1 MTWAFIT
8 IVVPLDPAKV
18 DAVRTVIE
26 THWGNPAQDRIRER
40 LNSLEDEQGVH
51 FASLH
56 AFASPDEAHG
66 HILFEATVDGDEN
79 AAIARLAKALSDDLT
94 HVFTFSRDWRQGTDL
109 TSYMVQ
115 HKLSSGYGLMD
126 QPGLPFAGTP
136 GMTVGQIRKEAALR
150 QALEAAIA
158 AAQPRLSPLHM
169 LHGLRDTIKNTPD
182 LNWALQDLPAT
193 DPVQSDPPRA
203 RAISP
208 LIIPALKIYF
218 WPVMAALS
226 ITILGVFLNDGLAQT
241 VKVLLYGLFLSALF
255 IAAFFGLLRAKLL
268 SQEKTDWVNTQS
280 LNARERIAINTRE
293 NRCGV
298 QNHMISMTLRKPGW
312 VRWFTQRVSFFI
324 IAILN
329 PLNGRPGY
337 LGSIG
342 TIHAARWVTLPG
354 TRMLVFL
361 SNYDGS
367 FESYLEDFITKEHE
381 GLTSVWSNTIGFPRA
396 VGLFGEG
403 AKDAEAFKRF
413 TRNSMIR
420 TSFWYSAYPELS
432 TDVIRAN
439 VSIRRGFVLAESED
453 EAAAVL
459 SQFGSRLAAPET
471 LETDQIQSIV
481 FGGMGYMPESAC
493 LLLDLPDTVNAA
505 RAWLAAIAP
514 AIAFGEVKHPRTGP
528 RTALAQLA
536 LSPGG
541 LAKLGLDP
549 DGLGTFP
556 AAFTETMIGT
566 GRDHI
571 LGDPAPDHRQL
582 QFWWGA
588 DRTPDATVLIYAKTK
603 AAIKSLQA
611 EILEAGARNIRTI
624 PLAPLDPNRAIQV
637 EPFGFADG
645 VSQPVIAGTQRAR
658 RTPDPLHVMQPGEF
672 ILGYKDN
679 RGQIM
684 RGPMMDHRLDPGQSL
699 SLYGPAWS
707 FDHGIEM
714 RARDIGR
721 NGSFLVI
728 RHLEQHVN
736 VFNQFCTQTAET
748 IKDRFDQPDRI
759 NAEMVAAKMIG
770 RWKNGTPLVRA
781 PDEPPENNTGYTNDF
796 LFGAEDPQG
805 HACPYGAHVRRANP
819 RDSKAPGSPQEI
831 TLSNRHRIL
840 RIGRSYAP
848 EKGQDPGILFMCL
861 NADIE
866 RQFEFIQQTW
876 LNSHHFH
883 GLHNENDP
891 TIGQGGNARNLTVPT
906 RNGPVILKGLPDF
919 ATTRGGGYFFMPGKR
934 LITYFLQK

>member
-8 IVVPLDPAKV
+8 IAAPLDPAKV
-18 DAVRTVIE
+18 NAVREEIE
-26 THWGNPAQDRIRER
+26 AHWGNPALARIRDR
-40 LNSLEDEQGVH
+40 LNTHDLH

-56 AFASPDEAHG
+56 AFASPDGKHA

-79 AAIARLAKALSDDLT
+79 AAIVRLAKDLSDELT
-94 HVFTFSRDWRQGTDL
+94 QVFAFARDWRGGTDL

-115 HKLSSGYGLMD
+115 HKLSSGYGLLD

-136 GMTVGQIRKEAALR
+136 GMTVGLIRKEAALR
-150 QALEAAIA
+150 EALETAMA
-158 AAQPRLSPLHM
+158 AAPPHLSPLQR
-169 LHGLRDTIKNTPD
+169 LQGLRDTIRTMPD

-193 DPVQSDPPRA
+193 DPVQSDPSRA
-203 RAISP
+203 KGVSP
-208 LIIPALKIYF
+208 LIVPALKTYA
-218 WPVMAALS
+218 WPIFAVLALAV
-226 ITILGVFLNDGLAQT
+226 LGVFLNDGLAQA
-241 VKVLLYGLFLSALF
+241 VKALLWGIVCSALF
-255 IAAFFGLLRAKLL
+255 IAAFFALLRAKLL
-268 SQEKTDWVNTQS
+268 SQEKTDWVNAQS
-280 LNARERIAINTRE
+280 LNPTERTAINTRE
-293 NRCGV
+293 NRWGV
-298 QNHMISMTLRKPGW
+298 QNHMISITQRKPGW

-342 TIHAARWVTLPG
+342 TIHAARWITLPG
-354 TRMLVFL
+354 TRTLVFL

-439 VSIRRGFVLAESED
+439 ANIRRGLVLAESED
-453 EAAAVL
+453 EAAAFL
-459 SQFGSRLAAPET
+459 SQFGSRPAQPDT

-481 FGGMGYMPESAC
+481 FGGMGYMPESLC
-493 LLLDLPDTVNAA
+493 LLLDLPDTVDAA
-505 RAWLAAIAP
+505 RAWLTATAP
-514 AIAFGEVKHPRTGP
+514 TIAFGEVKHPH
-528 RTALAQLA
+528 TAIAQLA
-536 LSPGG
+536 LSPSG

-549 DGLGTFP
+549 DSLGTFP

-566 GRDHI
+566 GREHI
-571 LGDPAPDHRQL
+571 LGDPQPDQRQA

-588 DRTPDATVLIYAKTK
+588 DRTPDAAVLIYAKSK
-603 AAIKSLQA
+603 AAIKSLQTR
-611 EILEAGARNIRTI
+611 IRQAGARETRTI
-624 PLAPLDPNRAIQV
+624 PLAPLDPDRALQV
-637 EPFGFADG
+637 EPFGFVDG
-645 VSQPVIAGTQRAR
+645 LSQPVIAGTARAR
-658 RTPDPLHVMQPGEF
+658 RMPDPLHVMQPGEF

-679 RGQIM
+679 RGQST
-684 RGPMMDHRLDPGQSL
+684 RGPAMDHRLDPDQKLPL
-699 SLYGPAWS
+699 SGNAWS
-707 FDHGIEM
+707 FDHSLEM

-728 RHLEQHVN
+728 RHLEQHVD
-736 VFNQFCTQTAET
+736 VFDQFCADTAKT
-748 IKDRFDQPDRI
+748 MKDRFDQPDRI

-781 PDEPPENNTGYTNDF
+781 PDEPPQKATGYSNDF
-796 LFGAEDPQG
+796 LFGTEDPQG

-848 EKGQDPGILFMCL
+848 ESGQDPGILFMCL

-876 LNSHHFH
+876 LNSRHFH
-883 GLHNENDP
+883 GLHNESDP
-891 TIGQGGNARNLTVPT
+891 TIGHGQEARNLTIPT

-919 ATTRGGGYFFMPGKR
+919 VTTRGGGYFFMPGKR
-934 LITYFLQK
+934 LITYFL